1 PEDDPRLVESLIHSR
16 DSPMGLATGCDPD
29 IAALNLAGMS

>member
-1 PEDDPRLVESLIHSR
+1 MSR
-16 DSPMGLATGCDPD
+16 SGTTASNEELPMGLATGCDPD